1 MLNGL
6 GEKQVPARL
15 TKHLQINSESSS
27 DVMTDICGSV
37 QIWFSPT
44 APQLEN
50 SHVSFVGKPPFQM
63 C

>member
-37 QIWFSPT
+37 QTWFSPT

-50 SHVSFVGKPPFQM
+50 SHV
-63 C
+63 

>member
-6 GEKQVPARL
+6 GEKQVPAQL
-15 TKHLQINSESSS
+15 AKHLQINSESSS

-37 QIWFSPT
+37 QTWFSPT

-50 SHVSFVGKPPFQM
+50 SHV
-63 C
+63 